1 MADQPAKPAPSAA
14 SSPLIMLMMMFMMLM
29 IIIDE
34 NMRNLIGGLV
44 GLAFEPVIGFDHTFP
59 IWTLLFAG
67 MISISFSTILRHY
80 MINWVEM
87 ARINR
92 RSGALRKELFAAMK
106 NRDMGKVDKLNKIQ
120 QESTAETMSST
131 MNQMK
136 PTMITM
142 VLVIG
147 VFTWVYVFIE
157 QVPNHFFSVP
167 WFLAVDF
174 TRSNVLPNW
183 ILLYSLL
190 TMPVTQVLGRALKW
204 FHFSR
209 RLKKLEGASG

>member
-1 MADQPAKPAPSAA
+1 
-14 SSPLIMLMMMFMMLM
+14 MLMMMFMMLM
-29 IIIDE
+29 IIIDPTL
-34 NMRNLIGGLV
+34 RNLIGTVV
-44 GLAFEPVIGFDHTFP
+44 GLAFMPTIGFDYQFP

-67 MISISFSTILRHY
+67 MVSITFSTILRHY
-80 MINWVEM
+80 MIDWVDM

-106 NRDMGKVDKLNKIQ
+106 KRDMGRVDKLNKIQ
-120 QESTAETMSST
+120 QESTQETMSTT

-147 VFTWVYVFIE
+147 GFTWLWVFIE
-157 QVPNHFFSVP
+157 AAPNHFFSVP
-167 WFLAVDF
+167 WLLAVDF
-174 TRSNVLPNW
+174 ARSNVLPNW

-204 FHFSR
+204 FSFSR
-209 RLKKLEGASG
+209 RLKRLEASG